1 MLLSFRVVRSYLTT
15 ALRFVGHSYEW
26 LTKPLGSRALTGM
39 GKLRI
44 RFERRSDIDIHLAPL
59 SLACS
64 IIGLR
69 LLTWFC

>member
-1 MLLSFRVVRSYLTT
+1 
-15 ALRFVGHSYEW
+15 
-26 LTKPLGSRALTGM
+26 M